1 MPAQLAPVSQQM
13 MDAAAKTDNWVII
26 VLVGLI
32 VVILGAFSIVGTF
45 GGRYVLTRL
54 SEQDRYIQN
63 TLVKVVQECS
73 TQIASNTDAL
83 HEYSQTSR
91 DVINRLEARPC
102 QWVDVREGQLV
113 IRQQPKQTQLVT
125 ES

>member
-13 MDAAAKTDNWVII
+13 MDAAARTDNWII
-26 VLVGLI
+26 VVLVGLI

-45 GGRYVLTRL
+45 GGRYVLKRL
-54 SEQDRYIQN
+54 SEQDRYIQD

-83 HEYSQTSR
+83 HEYNQTSR
-91 DVINRLEARPC
+91 EVITRLEARPC
-102 QWVDVREGQLV
+102 QWVDVRDGQLV
-113 IRQQPKQTQLVT
+113 FKHKQLAT
-125 ES
+125 E

>member
-45 GGRYVLTRL
+45 GGRYVLKRL
-54 SEQDRYIQN
+54 SEQDRYIQD

-73 TQIASNTDAL
+73 MQIASNTDAL

-91 DVINRLEARPC
+91 DVITRLEGRPC
-102 QWVDVREGQLV
+102 QWIDVRDGRIIMRPQPSLSEG
-113 IRQQPKQTQLVT
+113 
-125 ES
+125 